1 MTERTRFAPSPTGHL
16 HIGGARTA
24 LFSWLF
30 ARSKGGKFLLRFEDT
45 DIERSNEV
53 YKDSIIKSLEWL
65 NLNPDEKPV
74 HQSRNLDRHKSLAL
88 SLFEKGAAYYCD
100 CSVEELEQLRATQ
113 MNNKQKPM
121 YDGRSREKKLEYE
134 GKNVL
139 RYKMPDASTSFKDL
153 ILGDITVEN
162 KELDDFIILRA
173 DGTPTYNFCA
183 AVDDLDMKITTVIR
197 GDDHLTN
204 TIKQLNIIKSL
215 DGTIPS
221 YAHLPMVLSES
232 GKRLSKRDGA
242 LDIMDY
248 KSEGYLSQALLN
260 YIVRLGW
267 AKDEI
272 EKFTMKELIDFFDL
286 SDVNSS
292 PSKFSLQLLDW
303 YNNEY
308 IKKSDSSTLLNL
320 LIEIGSNID
329 EKVKNIH
336 SIIDV
341 LKVGAK
347 SLREMNEN
355 IEMFLTTPNIDNS
368 NSLTS
373 EDNKKIIKDFL
384 NSFDFSK
391 EDNLDSISQRL
402 NGYVSAND
410 LKFPQLGKPLRYALT
425 GRTNAPGIGELIY
438 LLGNEESK
446 KRIEDYL
453 E

>member
-1 MTERTRFAPSPTGHL
+1 
-16 HIGGARTA
+16 
-24 LFSWLF
+24 
-30 ARSKGGKFLLRFEDT
+30 
-45 DIERSNEV
+45 
-53 YKDSIIKSLEWL
+53 
-65 NLNPDEKPV
+65 
-74 HQSRNLDRHKSLAL
+74 
-88 SLFEKGAAYYCD
+88 
-100 CSVEELEQLRATQ
+100 
-113 MNNKQKPM
+113 
-121 YDGRSREKKLEYE
+121 
-134 GKNVL
+134 
-139 RYKMPDASTSFKDL
+139 
-153 ILGDITVEN
+153 
-162 KELDDFIILRA
+162 
-173 DGTPTYNFCA
+173 
-183 AVDDLDMKITTVIR
+183 
-197 GDDHLTN
+197 
-204 TIKQLNIIKSL
+204 
-215 DGTIPS
+215 
-221 YAHLPMVLSES
+221 
-232 GKRLSKRDGA
+232 
-242 LDIMDY
+242 MDY

-355 IEMFLTTPNIDNS
+355 IEMFLTRPNIDNS